1 MAHQHVGII
10 GTINRKGEEH
20 NIKCSIEVLP
30 FKDWATIP
38 RSTRGVYILSDAD
51 GRVIYVGKGFIRTRQ
66 SSHWPKAHGTPK
78 KSQIYPKAWQQL
90 QEDLQPDPSTWTLH
104 YISLQRETELSAMEG
119 SLIHALQPRANDE
132 TYKDNH

>member
-1 MAHQHVGII
+1 MAHQDMGII
-10 GTINRKGEEH
+10 GTINRMRDVH
-20 NIKCSIEVLP
+20 NIKCSTESMP
-30 FKDWATIP
+30 FKDWATLP
-38 RSTRGVYILSDAD
+38 KAMRGVYILSDAD

-90 QEDLQPDPSTWTLH
+90 QEAHRPDPSTWTLH
-104 YISLQRETELSAMEG
+104 YISLNLETELSAMEG
-119 SLIHALQPRANDE
+119 SLIHALQPIANDE